1 MTFGPEL
8 PPEEK
13 KRRLEI
19 VTRIGWVMV
28 PGIFLFVAIVA
39 IAGDLLF

>member
-13 KRRLEI
+13 QRRLAI
-19 VTRIGWVMV
+19 VTRIGWVLL
-28 PGIFLFVAIVA
+28 PAIFLFVAIVA
-39 IAGDLLF
+39 LAGDFLF